1 MKQQKY
7 RVCFPQMAE
16 KYYSLYPYVSMAWR
30 RIVYALVRIVW
41 HWWTVTPSRR
51 RANTCLRMVTM
62 VPPTPPDF
70 LSPLDAGTAAASSS
84 PMSTVYWCPIDT
96 VR

>member
-1 MKQQKY
+1 M
-7 RVCFPQMAE
+7 
-16 KYYSLYPYVSMAWR
+16 
-30 RIVYALVRIVW
+30 YALVRIVW
-41 HWWTVTPSRR
+41 HCWTVTPSRR
-51 RANTCLRMVTM
+51 RASTCLRMVTM